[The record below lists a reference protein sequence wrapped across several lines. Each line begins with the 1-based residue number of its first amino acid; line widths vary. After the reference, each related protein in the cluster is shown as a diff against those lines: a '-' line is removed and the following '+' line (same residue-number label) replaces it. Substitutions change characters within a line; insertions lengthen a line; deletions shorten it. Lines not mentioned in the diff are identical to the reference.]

1 MQSGQRWFAEA
12 SGTPILDQEG
22 NAVGGVA
29 IIMDITERKK
39 AETKLKETFDN
50 LENLVK
56 EHTEELEI
64 AFNLLKESEN
74 KYRSLFDNMTEGFT
88 LYKVILDFEG
98 NLKDLCYVDINK
110 ASEKIIGLPR
120 GRIVGKMRKHL
131 FPQTNPI
138 YMGSIAKTVFTGQPQ
153 FSEWYSLVT
162 NTWFETNSCVPNP
175 GYIAIIFRDVT
186 ERKKAEEKIR
196 SLVNIVES
204 TDDAILTKSLD
215 GVIISWN
222 KGAEK
227 IYDYLAEE
235 VLGKNVSIIEPE
247 NRKGEINQLIEKIKQ
262 SESIR
267 QYETLRLKK
276 DGTIINV
283 SITLSP
289 VFGTS

>member
-1 MQSGQRWFAEA
+1 
-12 SGTPILDQEG
+12 
-22 NAVGGVA
+22 
-29 IIMDITERKK
+29 
-39 AETKLKETFDN
+39 
-50 LENLVK
+50 
-56 EHTEELEI
+56 
-64 AFNLLKESEN
+64 
-74 KYRSLFDNMTEGFT
+74 
-88 LYKVILDFEG
+88 
-98 NLKDLCYVDINK
+98 
-110 ASEKIIGLPR
+110 
-120 GRIVGKMRKHL
+120 
-131 FPQTNPI
+131 
-138 YMGSIAKTVFTGQPQ
+138 
-153 FSEWYSLVT
+153 LVT